1 MTGYRTKALLCMPIK
16 DANGDVI
23 GVAQVINKL
32 GFEHCFSSIDEKVSI
47 STIKIR
53 NH

>member
-1 MTGYRTKALLCMPIK
+1 MPIK

-47 STIKIR
+47 STIK
-53 NH
+53 N

>member
-1 MTGYRTKALLCMPIK
+1 MPIK

-32 GFEHCFSSIDEKVSI
+32 GVEHCFTPNDEKVSI
-47 STIKIR
+47 CFA
-53 NH
+53 